1 MLFAELTEQDTKM
14 NELINPLK
22 TPCYSISSEEF
33 ARDYCLLTDEQ
44 KLVLFKLRLAYCMK
58 GGPLDEDD
66 IEALFPTEDE
76 KTVSALSKILNRF
89 FIRKNDLY
97 VDERMERG
105 LSERRNQA
113 REIEEYIERKIQ
125 LKVERIKAGLL
136 GATKKKTKQMTQN
149 NSSDLTTSKLEENTE
164 QISSKTEANLEA
176 NPEANAKQ
184 NPSKTEANLEANVE
198 QNLDSVAEE
207 FANTLK
213 SKEKIESREGCGNHE
228 KSVSFDDENPRQNEA
243 VSSRAYAGGC
253 ASADSDR
260 INDLN
265 KNINKN
271 NKSAS
276 VSDEKTENLKLRMA
290 REDDSKSAAVMWLVE
305 HGLNASTATVFEQKN
320 EKNAERMRALP
331 RLIAS
336 LGEQAEKIIERC
348 RQTKAKEGG
357 LFEHSVAFVLTSL
370 ERDALRQSKNPKS
383 NSPSTPSVSVRTPG
397 RFSNIDYRAGLTL
410 YPDGTFVLD
419 SKRKS

>member
-164 QISSKTEANLEA
+164 QIS
-176 NPEANAKQ
+176 
-184 NPSKTEANLEANVE
+184 SKTEANLEANVE